1 MRRIIAIS
9 FLTLVLGISAT
20 TAPAATLRIPLQ
32 KLAPVS
38 DVKLEGARANTH
50 FSIPIPQRWKVNQ
63 AKFHFSYTNSS
74 ALIPQT
80 SRLVFTVHH
89 RPLAQITL
97 NPKVPVG
104 EVTVDIPGELLRA
117 GYNLCRFEASQHF
130 SIDVCEDPFSPE
142 LWTWINLDQAY
153 FVFDVAPLPVPRR
166 VSAVSDFLFD
176 PRNVFDTSVN
186 LIIPELSPDNVQ
198 LAMVAAAGVA
208 LRYDY
213 RPVDVA
219 LGTQPRAGQDNVLIG
234 LTEDIQG
241 WLRAAAPDVDGP
253 VITIQNGLPNR
264 EAAACAESA
273 DGHDPYH
280 ANVVVSGTTRQELA
294 LAVKAFA
301 SLSFPFPDA
310 PTVKVVHLDLPQIT
324 RRMLRNG
331 LFPGRTYSLAGL
343 NTPSILFQGINPP
356 PMSVNLRLPSDVY
369 PSPNQFV
376 RVALHMAYDAAM
388 RSDSVLNIKVNEK
401 FISSIRLDNP
411 RGDYYKG
418 YQIDIP
424 FSTFKPGLNQL
435 VFEPVLTP
443 LHTDRCTLI
452 QTDNLRLTLFND
464 STIALPEAPYWIKMP
479 QINLF
484 FEDAFPFGTWPDLR
498 DTVIIIP
505 DETID
510 AAAAAVNLVTIAAQK
525 IGYPPFQVTCRFHG
539 DPGDD
544 GKDLMVVGTLAK
556 LPKDL
561 FERAPLAGI
570 DTTRISYPQ
579 LSGPKAVT
587 DAKPVD
593 FWSKSNP
600 NNPSSP
606 KNTFDHLE
614 TAAAGIRFS
623 GTLGP
628 QRAALMQ
635 FQHPR
640 AQDRT
645 IMALTAATGA
655 DLKAGGKALWD
666 PTLQAGCQGDLSFIN
681 LAVPGGH
688 TDSMMAGPSYF
699 LGKADPVPVVNNFFN
714 NHPVIMLGTLMVVM
728 LLLFTLTL
736 TLLRRRKRKRM
747 AIDDD
752 E

>member
-1 MRRIIAIS
+1 MRRVIVIS
-9 FLTLVLGISAT
+9 FLTLVLGIVAT
-20 TAPAATLRIPLQ
+20 TALAATLRIPLQ

-38 DVKLEGARANTH
+38 NIKLEGTRDDTH
-50 FSIPIPQRWKVNQ
+50 FNIPIPQRWKVNQ

-89 RPLAQITL
+89 QPLAQITL
-97 NPKVPVG
+97 NPEVPVG
-104 EVTVDIPGELLRA
+104 EVTVDIPGELLQA

-153 FVFDVAPLPVPRR
+153 FVFDVEPLPVPRR

-176 PRNVFDTSVN
+176 PRNIFDTTVN
-186 LIIPELSPDNVQ
+186 IIIPELKPDNVQ
-198 LAMVAAAGVA
+198 LAMVAAAGIA

-219 LGTQPRAGQDNVLIG
+219 LGTQLQAGQDNVLIG

-241 WLRAAAPDVDGP
+241 WLSDAAPAVDGP
-253 VITIQNGLPNR
+253 VIAIQSGPPGPGPNSSV
-264 EAAACAESA
+264 EST
-273 DGHDPYH
+273 DSNDHYH
-280 ANVVVSGTTRQELA
+280 ASVVVSGSTRQELT

-301 SLSFPFPDA
+301 SLSFPFPNV
-310 PTVKVVHLDLPQIT
+310 PTIKVVNLDLPQIT
-324 RRMLRNG
+324 QRMLKGG
-331 LFPGRTYSLAGL
+331 LFPGRIYSLSSL
-343 NTPSILFQGINPP
+343 NTPSILFKGINPP

-369 PSPNQFV
+369 PSPNQFAS
-376 RVALHMAYDAAM
+376 VALHMAYDAAM

-418 YQIDIP
+418 YQVDIP
-424 FSTFKPGLNQL
+424 FSIFKPGLNQL

-452 QTDNLRLTLFND
+452 QTENLRLSIFNN
-464 STIALPEAPYWIKMP
+464 STIALPEVPYWIKMP

-498 DTVIIIP
+498 NTTIIIP
-505 DETID
+505 DKTMD
-510 AAAAAVNLVTIAAQK
+510 AATAAVNLVTIAAQK
-525 IGYPPFQVTCRFHG
+525 IGYPPFQLTCRFHG

-544 GKDLMVVGTLAK
+544 DKDLMVVGTLAK

-561 FERAPLAGI
+561 FEHAPLAGI
-570 DTTRISYPQ
+570 DTTRIPYPQ
-579 LSGPKAVT
+579 LKGPKAAT
-587 DAKPVD
+587 EAKPVD
-593 FWSKSNP
+593 FWSKSHRNNPASP
-600 NNPSSP
+600 NN
-606 KNTFDHLE
+606 KFDYLE

-655 DLKAGGKALWD
+655 DLKAGSKALWN
-666 PTLQAGCQGDLSFIN
+666 PTLQAGCQGDLTFIN
-681 LAVPGGH
+681 LAAPGGH
-688 TDSMMAGPSYF
+688 ADSMLAGPSYY
-699 LGKADPVPVVNNFFN
+699 LGKADPVPVVNNFLN
-714 NHPVIMLGTLMVVM
+714 NHPVIMIVSLLAVM

-736 TLLRRRKRKRM
+736 TLLRIRKRKRM
-747 AIDDD
+747 VIDD
-752 E
+752 EE